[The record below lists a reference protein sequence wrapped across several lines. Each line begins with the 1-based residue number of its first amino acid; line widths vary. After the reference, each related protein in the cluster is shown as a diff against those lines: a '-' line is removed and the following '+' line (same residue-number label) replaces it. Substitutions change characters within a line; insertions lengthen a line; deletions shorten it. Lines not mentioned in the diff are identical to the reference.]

1 METSFS
7 KSKHVVMFV
16 GSFDNLKRFKSRLL
30 FSQGEE
36 FTNALDIRPHK
47 IKVEPEP
54 LVNLKSRIQMH
65 LAYPSNI
72 EYANQILKVAGR
84 IVCSSCKKR
93 FSKRYVEKEHH
104 SSELLRS
111 CCAVN

>member
-104 SSELLRS
+104 SSELLRV